1 MYTKFPLLCTPLCQH
16 ATHLSSK
23 WLISFLKC
31 SLLTSIDHMWHVL
44 SQYVNK
50 VHPPFDKIPKTIYN
64 ILPFSSTFFRKI
76 NFELWNSYNHSIHY
90 QKDSI
95 HNSFW
100 SLQYIVSDG
109 FVYPF
114 KHVYKSH
121 QIKHRNVNKQ
131 FTLCNFSTLIWTSYK
146 RRFAFFFLWKHKHH
160 LQID

>member
-64 ILPFSSTFFRKI
+64 ILPFSSTFLRKI
-76 NFELWNSYNHSIHY
+76 NFELWNSYNPYITRSTTKRSLFIIVFEVSSILY
-90 QKDSI
+90 QTDLSTRL
-95 HNSFW
+95 SM
-100 SLQYIVSDG
+100 
-109 FVYPF
+109 
-114 KHVYKSH
+114 
-121 QIKHRNVNKQ
+121 
-131 FTLCNFSTLIWTSYK
+131 FTKATKPNT
-146 RRFAFFFLWKHKHH
+146 AM
-160 LQID
+160 

>member
-64 ILPFSSTFFRKI
+64 ILPFSSTFLRKI
-76 NFELWNSYNHSIHY
+76 NFELWNSYYFIPRSSTKSILFIIVFEVSSILY
-90 QKDSI
+90 QTDLSTRLSMFTKAT
-95 HNSFW
+95 
-100 SLQYIVSDG
+100 
-109 FVYPF
+109 
-114 KHVYKSH
+114 KS
-121 QIKHRNVNKQ
+121 N
-131 FTLCNFSTLIWTSYK
+131 T
-146 RRFAFFFLWKHKHH
+146 AM
-160 LQID
+160 

>member
-31 SLLTSIDHMWHVL
+31 SLLTSIDHMSHVL
-44 SQYVNK
+44 SQYVNN
-50 VHPPFDKIPKTIYN
+50 VHPPFN
-64 ILPFSSTFFRKI
+64 EILKRSTSYWSFSSTVISKVHFQLS
-76 NFELWNSYNHSIHY
+76 NYSIIY
-90 QKDSI
+90 QKYSI

-100 SLQYIVSDG
+100 SFEYIVSDG

-121 QIKHRNVNKQ
+121 QTKHRNVNKQ
-131 FTLCNFSTLIWTSYK
+131 FTLCNFSTLIWNSYN
-146 RRFAFFFLWKHKHH
+146 RRFAFFFFWKHKHH